1 MGKQTDGIASQGQ
14 LRMFKRMSEHLCLKV
29 LIVVPL
35 LVFSLGSKNYWI
47 TNAQAQEKSSKK
59 LTQQKKLAAIPQ
71 IDVSSES
78 GVKLLIGILQ
88 RIGNVP
94 ALAMQQ
100 QSINNYA
107 PPPPAESVPN
117 QIFGQNLTDPA
128 LAIRPQMRKQSA
140 ANNYVSG
147 AALSKAKAK
156 SENLIASS
164 TKMYQLSKTIDEL
177 DRAAN
182 SYESQAGQSGSSLP
196 ARGVVISNA
205 PRITEYGAAS
215 QTMQAKNETA
225 MRTIVGAIK
234 DAQQEQL
241 SRMTDAED
249 SFSARNSKRQVVKLD
264 QPAYYKHIREYDDKK
279 SAKEQKQIVAYNPPS
294 MVFGIAG
301 LQLGASNND
310 VSSYLKSQFATDK
323 SKFKSFKYKEW
334 LVWSL
339 VEPSGKGERTTLQIF
354 SRANQ
359 VEALR
364 IFDDKY
370 IPDAVN
376 VRLADTMAV
385 MKNRFGEP
393 AFVLEEPQVK
403 DSSKS
408 NEKKMIKNYVYPVS
422 QVSFQLVRGES
433 GSSPVVTS
441 VLLFKFL

>member
-1 MGKQTDGIASQGQ
+1 
-14 LRMFKRMSEHLCLKV
+14 MFKRATEHLFLKTM
-29 LIVVPL
+29 IVIPL
-35 LVFSLGSKNYWI
+35 LVLSLGSKNYWI
-47 TNAQAQEKSSKK
+47 SNAQAQDKSVKK
-59 LTQQKKLAAIPQ
+59 SIPIKKTAPTSQ
-71 IDVSSES
+71 VRVSPES
-78 GVKLLIGILQ
+78 GVKLLVGILQ

-100 QSINNYA
+100 QSINNS
-107 PPPPAESVPN
+107 PPPPAESVSN

-128 LAIRPQMRKQSA
+128 LAIRPQMRRQSA
-140 ANNYVSG
+140 SNQAYISQ
-147 AALSKAKAK
+147 APKDKARAK
-156 SENLIASS
+156 SDSLIASS

-182 SYESQAGQSGSSLP
+182 SYEPNSNQLSNSAGQS
-196 ARGVVISNA
+196 RGVVISNA
-205 PRITEYGAAS
+205 PRITEYGGAS
-215 QTMQAKNETA
+215 GGATQAKGEAT
-225 MRTIVGAIK
+225 MRTLVGAIK
-234 DAQQEQL
+234 DAQAEQM
-241 SRMTDAED
+241 SRMYDSED
-249 SFSARNSKRQVVKLD
+249 SFTTTQTSTKAKRQLVKLD
-264 QPAYYKHIREYDDKK
+264 QPSYYKHIREYDDKK

-294 MVFGIAG
+294 MVFGISG

-310 VSSYLKSQFATDK
+310 VSSYLKSQYGTQK

-334 LVWSL
+334 VVWSL
-339 VEPSGKGERTTLQIF
+339 VEPSSQGERTTLQIF

-364 IFDDKY
+364 IFDDRY

-403 DSSKS
+403 DNST
-408 NEKKMIKNYVYPVS
+408 EKKMIKNYVYPVS
-422 QVSFQLVRGES
+422 QVSFQLVRAENGT
-433 GSSPVVTS
+433 SPVVTS

>member
-1 MGKQTDGIASQGQ
+1 
-14 LRMFKRMSEHLCLKV
+14 MFKRATEHLFLKTM
-29 LIVVPL
+29 IVIPL
-35 LVFSLGSKNYWI
+35 LVLSLGSKNYWI
-47 TNAQAQEKSSKK
+47 TNAQAQDKSVKK
-59 LTQQKKLAAIPQ
+59 SIQIKKSAPTPQ
-71 IDVSSES
+71 VRVSPES
-78 GVKLLIGILQ
+78 GVKLLVGILQ

-100 QSINNYA
+100 QSVNYA
-107 PPPPAESVPN
+107 PPPPAESVSN

-128 LAIRPQMRKQSA
+128 LAIRPQMRRQSA
-140 ANNYVSG
+140 SNQAYISQAPAN
-147 AALSKAKAK
+147 KARAK
-156 SENLIASS
+156 PENLIASS

-182 SYESQAGQSGSSLP
+182 SYEPNSSQLSNSAGQS
-196 ARGVVISNA
+196 RGVVISNA

-215 QTMQAKNETA
+215 GGATQVKNEAT
-225 MRTIVGAIK
+225 MRTLVGAIK
-234 DAQQEQL
+234 DAQAEQM
-241 SRMTDAED
+241 SRMYDSED
-249 SFSARNSKRQVVKLD
+249 SFTTAQTATKAKRQVVKLD
-264 QPAYYKHIREYDDKK
+264 QPSYYKHIREYDEKK

-294 MVFGIAG
+294 MVFGISG
-301 LQLGASNND
+301 LQLGASNSD
-310 VSSYLKSQFATDK
+310 VSSYLKSQYGSQK

-334 LVWSL
+334 VVWSL
-339 VEPSGKGERTTLQIF
+339 VEPSSQGERTTLQIF

-364 IFDDKY
+364 IFDDRY

-403 DSSKS
+403 DNST
-408 NEKKMIKNYVYPVS
+408 EKKMIKNYVYPVS
-422 QVSFQLVRGES
+422 QVSFQLVRAENGT
-433 GSSPVVTS
+433 SPVVTS

>member
-1 MGKQTDGIASQGQ
+1 
-14 LRMFKRMSEHLCLKV
+14 MFKRLSEHLFLKV

-35 LVFSLGSKNYWI
+35 LVLSLGSKNYWI
-47 TNAQAQEKSSKK
+47 INAQAQDKNVKKSIQQPKK
-59 LTQQKKLAAIPQ
+59 TVKIPQ
-71 IDVSSES
+71 VSVSPES

-100 QSINNYA
+100 QSMNNFA
-107 PPPPAESVPN
+107 PPLPAESAPN

-128 LAIRPQMRKQSA
+128 LAIRPQVRRQSA
-140 ANNYVSG
+140 ANQAYISQ
-147 AALSKAKAK
+147 APQAKAKAR
-156 SENLIASS
+156 SDNLIASS

-177 DRAAN
+177 DRQAN
-182 SYESQAGQSGSSLP
+182 SYEPTASQASNSAAP

-215 QTMQAKNETA
+215 GSAIQAKSESSV
-225 MRTIVGAIK
+225 RGLVGAIK
-234 DAQQEQL
+234 DAQAEQM
-241 SRMTDAED
+241 SRMTDAEE
-249 SFSARNSKRQVVKLD
+249 SFTPSASNLGSLSRSNKKQVVKLD
-264 QPAYYKHIREYDDKK
+264 QPSYYKHIREYDDKK
-279 SAKEQKQIVAYNPPS
+279 SLKEQKQIVAYNPPS

-310 VSSYLKSQFATDK
+310 VSGYLKAQFGTDK

-339 VEPSGKGERTTLQIF
+339 VEPTSKGERTTLQIF

-364 IFDDKY
+364 IFDDRY

-376 VRLADTMAV
+376 VRLADSMAV

-393 AFVLEEPQVK
+393 AFVLEEPQLK
-403 DSSKS
+403 D
-408 NEKKMIKNYVYPVS
+408 NTTEKKMIKNYVYPVS

-433 GSSPVVTS
+433 GTSPAVTS

>member
-1 MGKQTDGIASQGQ
+1 
-14 LRMFKRMSEHLCLKV
+14 MFKRATEHLFLKTM
-29 LIVVPL
+29 IVIPL
-35 LVFSLGSKNYWI
+35 LVLSLGSKNYWI
-47 TNAQAQEKSSKK
+47 TNAQAQDKSTKK
-59 LTQQKKLAAIPQ
+59 SLQIKKTPPVPQ
-71 IDVSSES
+71 VSVSPES
-78 GVKLLIGILQ
+78 GVKLLVGILQ

-100 QSINNYA
+100 QSMNNYA
-107 PPPPAESVPN
+107 PPPPAESVSN

-140 ANNYVSG
+140 SSQAYISQAPVNK
-147 AALSKAKAK
+147 ARAKAD
-156 SENLIASS
+156 NLIASS

-182 SYESQAGQSGSSLP
+182 SYEPTPNQAASPSGQ
-196 ARGVVISNA
+196 RGIVISNA

-215 QTMQAKNETA
+215 GGASQAKNEA
-225 MRTIVGAIK
+225 NMRTLVGAIK
-234 DAQQEQL
+234 DAQAEQL
-241 SRMTDAED
+241 SRMSDAEE
-249 SFSARNSKRQVVKLD
+249 SFTPSTPSNSATKAKRQVVKLD

-294 MVFGIAG
+294 MVFGISG

-310 VSSYLKSQFATDK
+310 VSSYLKSQYGTQK

-334 LVWSL
+334 VVFSL
-339 VEPSGKGERTTLQIF
+339 QEPSSKGERTTLQIF

-364 IFDDKY
+364 IFDDRY

-403 DSSKS
+403 DNST
-408 NEKKMIKNYVYPVS
+408 EKKMIKNYVYPVS

-433 GSSPVVTS
+433 GTSPVVTS

>member
-1 MGKQTDGIASQGQ
+1 
-14 LRMFKRMSEHLCLKV
+14 MFKRATEHLFLKTV
-29 LIVVPL
+29 VVVPL
-35 LVFSLGSKNYWI
+35 LVLSLCSKNYWI
-47 TNAQAQEKSSKK
+47 TNAQAQDKSVKK
-59 LTQQKKLAAIPQ
+59 SIQIKKTAPTPQ
-71 IDVSSES
+71 VKVSPES
-78 GVKLLIGILQ
+78 GVKLLVGILQ

-107 PPPPAESVPN
+107 PPPPAESVSN

-128 LAIRPQMRKQSA
+128 LAIRPQMRRQSA
-140 ANNYVSG
+140 SNQAYISQ
-147 AALSKAKAK
+147 APASKARAK
-156 SENLIASS
+156 SDNLIASS

-182 SYESQAGQSGSSLP
+182 SYEPNSNQASNSTGQS
-196 ARGVVISNA
+196 RGIVISNA
-205 PRITEYGAAS
+205 PRITEYGAGSGGAT
-215 QTMQAKNETA
+215 QVKNEATV
-225 MRTIVGAIK
+225 RTLVGAIK
-234 DAQQEQL
+234 DAQAEQM
-241 SRMTDAED
+241 SRMYDSED
-249 SFSARNSKRQVVKLD
+249 SFTSNQTSSKAKRQLVKLD
-264 QPAYYKHIREYDDKK
+264 QPSYYKHIREYDDKK

-294 MVFGIAG
+294 MVFGISG

-310 VSSYLKSQFATDK
+310 VNSYLKSQYGNQK

-334 LVWSL
+334 VVWSL
-339 VEPSGKGERTTLQIF
+339 VEPSSQGERTTLQIF

-364 IFDDKY
+364 IFDDRY

-403 DSSKS
+403 DNST
-408 NEKKMIKNYVYPVS
+408 EKKMIKNYVYPVS
-422 QVSFQLVRGES
+422 QVSFQLVRAENGT
-433 GSSPVVTS
+433 SPVVTS

>member
-1 MGKQTDGIASQGQ
+1 
-14 LRMFKRMSEHLCLKV
+14 MFKRATEHLFLKTM
-29 LIVVPL
+29 IVIPL
-35 LVFSLGSKNYWI
+35 LLLSLGSKNYWI
-47 TNAQAQEKSSKK
+47 TNAQAQDKSAKK
-59 LTQQKKLAAIPQ
+59 SIQIKKTALTPQ
-71 IDVSSES
+71 VSVSPES
-78 GVKLLIGILQ
+78 GVKLLVGILQ

-107 PPPPAESVPN
+107 PSPPAESVSN

-140 ANNYVSG
+140 ANQAYISQ
-147 AALSKAKAK
+147 APKDKARAK
-156 SENLIASS
+156 SDNLLASS

-182 SYESQAGQSGSSLP
+182 SYEPTLTQAPNQAASPSGQ
-196 ARGVVISNA
+196 ARGIVISNA

-215 QTMQAKNETA
+215 GGASQAKSESN
-225 MRTIVGAIK
+225 MRTLVSAIK
-234 DAQQEQL
+234 DVQAEQM
-241 SRMTDAED
+241 SRMSDADD
-249 SFSARNSKRQVVKLD
+249 SFSATLPSNKAKRQVVKLD

-294 MVFGIAG
+294 MVFGISG

-310 VSSYLKSQFATDK
+310 VSSYLKSQYGTQK

-334 LVWSL
+334 VVWSL
-339 VEPSGKGERTTLQIF
+339 VEPSSKGERTTLQIF

-359 VEALR
+359 VEAMR
-364 IFDDKY
+364 IFDDRY

-403 DSSKS
+403 DNST
-408 NEKKMIKNYVYPVS
+408 EKKMIKNYVYPVS

-433 GSSPVVTS
+433 GTSPVVTS

>member
-1 MGKQTDGIASQGQ
+1 
-14 LRMFKRMSEHLCLKV
+14 MFKRVSEHLFLKV

-35 LVFSLGSKNYWI
+35 LVFSFGSKNYWI
-47 TNAQAQEKSSKK
+47 TDAHAQDKSTKK
-59 LTQQKKLAAIPQ
+59 SMQLKKTVSIPKV
-71 IDVSSES
+71 DVSSES

-100 QSINNYA
+100 QSMNSYA
-107 PPPPAESVPN
+107 PPPPVESVPN

-128 LAIRPQMRKQSA
+128 LAIRPQVRRQSA
-140 ANNYVSG
+140 ANQNYISQVSMG
-147 AALSKAKAK
+147 KAKKAD
-156 SENLIASS
+156 NLIASS
-164 TKMYQLSKTIDEL
+164 TRMYQLSKTIDEL

-182 SYESQAGQSGSSLP
+182 SYEPQSSQASNAAP
-196 ARGVVISNA
+196 ARGIVISNA
-205 PRITEYGAAS
+205 PRITEYGAGSSAS
-215 QTMQAKNETA
+215 GSSGSSIQTKNETA

-234 DAQQEQL
+234 EANQEQL
-241 SRMTDAED
+241 SRMTDAEE
-249 SFSARNSKRQVVKLD
+249 SYAPGGQKNAKRQVIKLE
-264 QPAYYKHIREYDDKK
+264 QPAYYKHIREYDEKK
-279 SAKEQKQIVAYNPPS
+279 SSKDQKQIVAYNPPS

-310 VSSYLKSQFATDK
+310 VGSYLKSQFGTDK

-339 VEPSGKGERTTLQIF
+339 QEPTAKGERTTLQIF

-403 DSSKS
+403 DSSKT
-408 NEKKMIKNYVYPVS
+408 NERKMIKNYVYPVS

-433 GSSPVVTS
+433 GGSPVVTS

>member
-1 MGKQTDGIASQGQ
+1 
-14 LRMFKRMSEHLCLKV
+14 MFKRVSEHLFLKV

-47 TNAQAQEKSSKK
+47 TNAQAQEKATKK
-59 LTQQKKLAAIPQ
+59 LMQPKKIASIPRV
-71 IDVSSES
+71 DVSSES

-107 PPPPAESVPN
+107 PPPPAENVPN

-128 LAIRPQMRKQSA
+128 LAIRPQVRRQSA
-140 ANNYVSG
+140 ANQNYISQTPIT
-147 AALSKAKAK
+147 KAKKAD
-156 SENLIASS
+156 NLIASS
-164 TKMYQLSKTIDEL
+164 TRMYQLSKTIDEL

-182 SYESQAGQSGSSLP
+182 SYEPQSNSKGI
-196 ARGVVISNA
+196 VISNA
-205 PRITEYGAAS
+205 PRITEYGAVSGTSGAS
-215 QTMQAKNETA
+215 VQTKNELA
-225 MRTIVGAIK
+225 VRSIVGAIK
-234 DAQQEQL
+234 EANQEQM
-241 SRMTDAED
+241 SRMTDAEE
-249 SFSARNSKRQVVKLD
+249 SFVPAGQKNAKRQVVKLD
-264 QPAYYKHIREYDDKK
+264 QPSYYKHIREYDEKRSSKD
-279 SAKEQKQIVAYNPPS
+279 QKQIVAYNPPS

-310 VSSYLKSQFATDK
+310 VGSYLKSQFGTDK

-339 VEPSGKGERTTLQIF
+339 QEPSGKGERTTLQIF

-403 DSSKS
+403 DSSKA

-433 GSSPVVTS
+433 GGSPVVTS

>member
-1 MGKQTDGIASQGQ
+1 MAS
-14 LRMFKRMSEHLCLKV
+14 
-29 LIVVPL
+29 
-35 LVFSLGSKNYWI
+35 
-47 TNAQAQEKSSKK
+47 
-59 LTQQKKLAAIPQ
+59 IPSV
-71 IDVSSES
+71 DASSES

-100 QSINNYA
+100 QSMSNYA
-107 PPPPAESVPN
+107 PPPPAESVSN

-128 LAIRPQMRKQSA
+128 LAIRPQMRKQNA
-140 ANNYVSG
+140 ANQNYLSSVSM
-147 AALSKAKAK
+147 SKSKIK
-156 SENLIASS
+156 SDNLIASS
-164 TKMYQLSKTIDEL
+164 TRMYQLSKTIDEL

-182 SYESQAGQSGSSLP
+182 SYESQPSQSAP

-205 PRITEYGAAS
+205 PRITEYGATS
-215 QTMQAKNETA
+215 GTLQAKNESTV
-225 MRTIVGAIK
+225 RSLVGAIK

-241 SRMTDAED
+241 SRMTDMEEAYTPA
-249 SFSARNSKRQVVKLD
+249 SQKNAKRQVVKLD
-264 QPAYYKHIREYDDKK
+264 QPSYYKHIREYDDKK
-279 SAKEQKQIVAYNPPS
+279 SSKEQKQIVAYNPPS

-310 VSSYLKSQFATDK
+310 VGSYLKSQFGTDK
-323 SKFKSFKYKEW
+323 SKFKSYKYKEW

-339 VEPSGKGERTTLQIF
+339 VEPNAKGERTTLQIF

-393 AFVLEEPQVK
+393 AFVLEEPQGK
-403 DSSKS
+403 DNSKS